1 MIRIKQCKWPVDGG
15 EPNIALMAAKA
26 LKVPREELQHVTIR
40 KRSIDARKNKEIQYV
55 YELDVEIRKEDRI
68 LKKCKNGNVTKVD
81 VRPYR
86 FPGQCNGVSTRPVV
100 IGMGPA
106 GLFCAYEL
114 AIHGFCPILIE
125 RGEPV
130 EDRTRTVEHF
140 WKTGELDVES
150 NVQFGEGGAGAFSD
164 GKLTTLI
171 KDVEGRGRE
180 VLQTFVNF
188 GADPEILYVN
198 KPHIGTDVLKTVI
211 SHMRKAI
218 LAAGGE
224 ILFRTKVVDF
234 VIEDESTKKRLKQ
247 LVLLDQKTQKTRML
261 SVDYVVLAIGHSAR
275 DTFEVLHKAEVPMEA
290 KAFAVGVRMQH
301 PQTFINENQYGA
313 AAAYLPAADYKI
325 TAKAQDGR
333 GVYSFCMCPGGFVVD
348 ASSEPG
354 RLAVNGMSYHA
365 RDGVNAN
372 SAIIVSVT
380 PEDYPG
386 EGPLAGVLFQRDLEE
401 RAFVTG
407 SGRVPIQR
415 WEDFKNNRISTA
427 FDTISPMIKG
437 RTQSAN
443 LREVLPHAISQALLD
458 AMPEFDRKI
467 PGFDSPDVVLA
478 AVESRTS
485 SPVRIGR
492 DEHFESEVRGLFPCG
507 EGAGYAGGIMSGAVD
522 GIRIAEELAKRL
534 TKEG

>member
-1 MIRIKQCKWPVDGG
+1 MIRIKQCKWPVTGG
-15 EPNIALMAAKA
+15 EPNAALLAAKA
-26 LKVPREELQHVTIR
+26 LKVPREELQQVTIR
-40 KRSIDARKNKEIQYV
+40 KRSIDARKKQDVHFV
-55 YELDVEIRKEDRI
+55 YELDVRAAKEDRI
-68 LKKCKNGNVTKVD
+68 LKKCKNANVTKVD
-81 VRPYR
+81 EQPYR
-86 FPGQCNGVSTRPVV
+86 FPGEGSGTGKRPVV
-100 IGMGPA
+100 VGMGPA

-114 AIHGFCPILIE
+114 AVHGFRPILIE

-130 EDRTRTVEHF
+130 EARTQTVEHF
-140 WKTGELDVES
+140 WATGELDPES

-180 VLQTFVNF
+180 VLQTFVKF

-211 SHMRKAI
+211 ASMREAI

-224 ILFRTKVVDF
+224 IRFRTKVEDF
-234 VIEDESTKKRLKQ
+234 VVRGSRLVGLK
-247 LVLLDQKTQKTRML
+247 LRDRATGETQELKAAHT
-261 SVDYVVLAIGHSAR
+261 VLAIGHSAR
-275 DTFEVLHKAEVPMEA
+275 DTFEALLAAGVPMEA

-301 PQTFINENQYGA
+301 PQAFINENQYGPA
-313 AAAYLPAADYKI
+313 AKLLPAADYKI
-325 TAKAQDGR
+325 TARAQDGR
-333 GVYSFCMCPGGFVVD
+333 GVYSFCMCPGGYVVN

-372 SAIIVSVT
+372 SAIIVAVT

-386 EGPLAGVLFQRDLEE
+386 DGPLAGVAFQRELEA
-401 RAFVTG
+401 RAYAAG
-407 SGRVPIQR
+407 QGKVPVQR
-415 WEDFKNNRISTA
+415 WEDFRANRISA
-427 FDTISPMIKG
+427 GVGAIAPAIKG
-437 RTQSAN
+437 QITLAN
-443 LREVLPHAISQALLD
+443 VREALPDCISQALLD

-467 PGFDSPDVVLA
+467 PGFDHPDVLVA

-492 DEHFESEVRGLFPCG
+492 DEGLESPVRGLFPCG

-522 GIRIAEELAKRL
+522 GIRIAEELARRL